1 MESHTNINTHTHD
14 EDNKG
19 YDLMFGDYNI
29 FILCTYKSHPPVRHK
44 SPNETNEWFTIK
56 KEILTLLRD

>member
-1 MESHTNINTHTHD
+1 MNSKIKNVIKTAMDESHTHD
-14 EDNKG
+14 EDNKR

-44 SPNETNEWFTIK
+44 SPNETNEWF
-56 KEILTLLRD
+56 EI